1 MRNKQIILIALA
13 MILAFSTGNAFA
25 QKIAYI
31 NSQQILANFKE
42 ATDAKDRLEKINQEW
57 EAQGRELQ
65 RQFQELG
72 EQLESQSLLLS
83 EDRKQEKQQEL
94 QNLYMK
100 IQQYQQEKW
109 GQNGEY
115 FKKEAEVMQPVI
127 DKINKAIN
135 KVGEEMKFDYIFDSV
150 SANIVYASP
159 SQQDLTEEILKEL
172 EKGLET
178 TGK

>member
-13 MILAFSTGNAFA
+13 MILALSTGNAFA

>member
-1 MRNKQIILIALA
+1 VRNKQIILIALA
-13 MILAFSTGNAFA
+13 MILALSTGNAFA

>member
-1 MRNKQIILIALA
+1 M
-13 MILAFSTGNAFA
+13 
-25 QKIAYI
+25 
-31 NSQQILANFKE
+31 
-42 ATDAKDRLEKINQEW
+42 

-135 KVGEEMKFDYIFDSV
+135 KVGER
-150 SANIVYASP
+150 
-159 SQQDLTEEILKEL
+159 
-172 EKGLET
+172 
-178 TGK
+178 